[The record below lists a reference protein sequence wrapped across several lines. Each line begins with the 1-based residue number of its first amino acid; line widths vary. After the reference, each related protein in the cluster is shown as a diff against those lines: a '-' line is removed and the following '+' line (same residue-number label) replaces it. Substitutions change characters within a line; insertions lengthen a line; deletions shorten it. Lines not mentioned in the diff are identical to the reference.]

1 MTPSKSHRRV
11 STAASNGLA
20 QRAYAT
26 ALASAENEGLRVP
39 PDRDISLSNTH
50 HAMRHAI
57 WQVLAIGLQN
67 RSQQRGPNVISLT
80 A

>member
-11 STAASNGLA
+11 STAPSSGLA

-39 PDRDISLSNTH
+39 SDRDISLSNTQ
-50 HAMRHAI
+50 HAMRQAI
-57 WQVLAIGLQN
+57 WRVLAIGLQN
-67 RSQQRGPNVISLT
+67 RSQQRDPNVVSLT
-80 A
+80 T